1 MKKPART
8 DVYELV
14 KSIDGEFSARQETL
28 ENKEAELQILQD
40 RIAAERVEL
49 ETAQAELAKERAGFD
64 ALKAE
69 VETKINK
76 IRGDEK
82 LSEDLRAQA
91 LTAKAIEKD
100 LKEAREEHGIAQ
112 LKLEEVS
119 KRETAVS
126 LREKNYKEEL
136 KKEFAASIFKG

>member
-14 KSIDGEFSARQETL
+14 TAIDGEFTARQQSLDHQAE
-28 ENKEAELQILQD
+28 ELQVQQD

-49 ETAQAELAKERAGFD
+49 EAAQDALAKEQAGFD

-69 VETKINK
+69 VETKITK
-76 IRGDEK
+76 IRNDQQ

-91 LTAKAIEKD
+91 LTAKTVEKE
-100 LKEAREEHGIAQ
+100 LAEAKEERGLAELTLA
-112 LKLEEVS
+112 EVA
-119 KRETAVS
+119 KREVAVS
-126 LREKNYKEEL
+126 VREKNYKEEL
-136 KKEFAASIFKG
+136 KKEFAANIFKA